1 MNIGILTYHA
11 VCNFGANLQ
20 ALSTVQYLRNHG
32 HNPVVIDWLID
43 ELDSRYKRT
52 TPEIQYKE
60 HEEFRKAYLPMTT
73 RCRTSE
79 EVAKV
84 IEKENIDAVII
95 GSDAVLQHFGFWS
108 RVVIPSRKLISY
120 ATPPK
125 DQMCPNPYWAAF
137 TTFLGKR
144 IPVCMMSAS
153 SQNAPYKSFTLKELS
168 YLDSF
173 LQRFSYI
180 SVRDTWTQ
188 GMVSRISKG
197 RIIPEITPDPVFAFN
212 QNVNNIPS
220 KEDILKKYGLPEKY
234 LLVSFHNSNTVS
246 QEWLIEL
253 QNEACINGRE
263 CVAFP
268 FPQGVEF
275 RHPYDKEINLP
286 LSPIDW
292 YALIKYSSG
301 YVGHNMHPIVVSL
314 HNAVPCFSFDNYGI
328 VKFRLFVNA
337 KSSKIYHIMKTFH
350 VENNC
355 FPCRSKFAKTPT
367 AQHVISAILNFDKES
382 VRAIG
387 DKYLYCYNEMM
398 RKILNIISK

>member
-1 MNIGILTYHA
+1 MKIGILTYHA

-20 ALSTVQYLRNHG
+20 ALSTVEYIRNNG
-32 HNPVVIDWLID
+32 HEPIIIDWLIE

-60 HEEFRKAYLPMTT
+60 HEEFRNSYLPMTA

-79 EVAKV
+79 DVASI

-108 RVVIPSRKLISY
+108 RVVIPSRKIISY
-120 ATPPK
+120 ATPPR
-125 DQMCPNPYWAAF
+125 DQMCPNPYWADF
-137 TTFLGKR
+137 TTYLGRR

-153 SQNAPYKSFTLKELS
+153 SQNAPYKSYTSKELT
-168 YLDSF
+168 YLDNF

-188 GMVSRISKG
+188 GMVSRITNG
-197 RIIPEITPDPVFAFN
+197 RVVPDVTPDPVFAFN
-212 QNVNNIPS
+212 QNVKKLPS
-220 KEDILKKYGLPEKY
+220 KEEILNKYSLSENY
-234 LLVSFHNSNTVS
+234 LLVSFHNSKTVS

-253 QNEACINGRE
+253 QNEARKKGLE

-268 FPQGVEF
+268 FPQGIEF
-275 RHPYDKEINLP
+275 QHPYTKEISLP

-337 KSSKIYHIMKTFH
+337 KSSKIYHIMKTFG
-350 VENNC
+350 VEKNC

-367 AQHVISAILNFDKES
+367 AQHVISAILKFDKES
-382 VRAIG
+382 VRVIR
-387 DKYLYCYNEMM
+387 DNYLSRYNEMM
-398 RKILNIISK
+398 SEILNVISK